1 MRVPVFAAAVMLVLA
16 SPFLAGPALADGPI
30 ATAGGAAPAAP
41 QPTAPPPSLPT
52 TEAAPVDGEQIAM
65 GPCGPEK
72 VRPDGQLETKPH
84 GEIEAGVGTGGYRQI
99 AGAVCQPIG
108 QHGVVAAS
116 VSATQANPTYR
127 RR

>member
-1 MRVPVFAAAVMLVLA
+1 MRVPVFAAAAML
-16 SPFLAGPALADGPI
+16 FLAGPALAQGPI
-30 ATAGGAAPAAP
+30 TTAGGGPSGP

-52 TEAAPVDGEQIAM
+52 AVAEPADGQQVAM

-72 VRPDGQLETKPH
+72 VKPDGRLETKPH
-84 GEIEAGVGTGGYRQI
+84 GEIEAGVGTGGYRHV

-108 QHGVVAAS
+108 QNSAVA
-116 VSATQANPTYR
+116 VGIDETQANPTYR